1 MMASS
6 WWSATLNGSVCRWAW
21 VASDAAVTVLHG
33 GLADEVDVLAGLRIF
48 FLIHE
53 FQ

>member
-1 MMASS
+1 
-6 WWSATLNGSVCRWAW
+6 
-21 VASDAAVTVLHG
+21 VLHG
-33 GLADEVDVLAGLRIF
+33 GGLFGLVVVAAAAAAAGLRIV

>member
-1 MMASS
+1 
-6 WWSATLNGSVCRWAW
+6 
-21 VASDAAVTVLHG
+21 VLHG
-33 GLADEVDVLAGLRIF
+33 GGLFGLVVVAAAAAAAGLRIF